1 VSGAS
6 AQRRPAAAADRIGVR
21 FAALKRAGRGGLV
34 TFVTAGDPDDATARA
49 ILLGLPDAGADIV
62 ELGMPFS
69 DPVAD
74 GPAIQAASE
83 RALAAGASLRTTL
96 ALARDFRAAH
106 ADTPLVLM
114 GYYNPIYRYGI
125 DAFTR
130 DAAAAGVDG
139 LIIVDLPPEEADELA
154 VPAQAAGLHMI
165 RLVTPTTDAKRLS
178 TVLRGAGGFVY
189 YVAIAGITGTRS
201 AVADSVAAAVARI
214 RQATDLPVAVGF
226 GIKTP
231 EAAGEIA
238 RIADAAVVGSS
249 LVERIVGALDTDGRP
264 RPELTKGV
272 LDFAKALGQGVRDAA
287 KGRKA

>member
-1 VSGAS
+1 VSGAQ
-6 AQRRPAAAADRIGVR
+6 AQRCAAAATDRLAER

-34 TFVTAGDPDDATARA
+34 TFVTAGDPDAAISRE
-49 ILLGLPDAGADIV
+49 ILLGLPEAGADIV

-83 RALAAGASLRTTL
+83 RALKSGMTLRQTL
-96 ALARDFRAAH
+96 ALARAFRAAH

-114 GYYNPIYRYGI
+114 GYYNPIYRYGV

-130 DAAAAGVDG
+130 DAAASGVDG
-139 LIIVDLPPEEADELA
+139 LIVVDLPPEESAELA
-154 VPAQAAGLHMI
+154 APARAAGLHMI
-165 RLVTPTTDAKRLS
+165 RLVTPTTDAKRLPV
-178 TVLRGAGGFVY
+178 VLEGAGGFVY

-201 AVADSVAAAVARI
+201 AATQSVAAAVARI
-214 RQATDLPVAVGF
+214 RQATELPVAVGF

-231 EAAGEIA
+231 EQAGEIA

-249 LVERIVGALDTDGRP
+249 LVERIAGALDAAGRP
-264 RPELTKGV
+264 RAGLAEGV
-272 LDFAKALGQGVRDAA
+272 LDFARALGQGVRGDT
-287 KGRKA
+287 KGRQT